1 MGQCLDTLPG
11 EGLDRRP
18 RTSTFDEVNRE
29 TEVGLPLPPRET
41 QADKLSNSLFS
52 SHSSLNPQ
60 GSVDIIGGLNV
71 VIYRLISD

>member
-41 QADKLSNSLFS
+41 QADKLSNSFS
-52 SHSSLNPQ
+52 LPT
-60 GSVDIIGGLNV
+60 VP
-71 VIYRLISD
+71 